1 MWGFEV
7 LIERNETR
15 GYRGNMH
22 DLHGGKSISFS
33 SFCVNFRPILREM
46 SPFRSHDE
54 RA

>member
-1 MWGFEV
+1 MWGIEV

-33 SFCVNFRPILREM
+33 SFCVNFRLILRENE
-46 SPFRSHDE
+46 PLQKP
-54 RA
+54 